1 MSEIELDAIKSK
13 FIPLEDIAMSFATS
27 IVDACAVWGE
37 RGRTSS
43 VYHGPRHRRTIG

>member
-27 IVDACAVWGE
+27 IVEHVQYVA
-37 RGRTSS
+37 S
-43 VYHGPRHRRTIG
+43 VVEQVPYITALGIA